1 MHHNGKKSKVNIMKQ
16 LIKLLP
22 LALSIFCY
30 QSWAGEKIDLNLEA
44 TPDGRVTI
52 DNMRGKITI
61 IGWDKNL
68 VHVKGEIDDSAK
80 SYEFRN
86 TGNRIMFEVEMP
98 RFDRQIDGGGEGSDL
113 VFYIP
118 KASRLDAE
126 GVQVNFTVSGLS
138 GSTDID
144 TINGNIVAKNLSQEI
159 ELRTINGSIDSEN
172 LSGEIEMT
180 TVNGSISDS
189 HSEGVMEL
197 TTVNGPI
204 SSVSSASEVE
214 IESVNSVIDVN
225 FTTIQKLNIRSANA
239 RIKVGIT
246 ELAQR
251 SHINVDSVSGQVEL
265 SLPTN
270 VSADFSV
277 QNHAGG
283 GISNSLS
290 ADKPH
295 RPKYGPGRSLDMS
308 LNGGNAEVSIT
319 TVNAKVSLKPN

>member
-1 MHHNGKKSKVNIMKQ
+1 MKQ

-30 QSWAGEKIDLNLEA
+30 QSWAGEKIDISLKA
-44 TPDGRVTI
+44 TPEGRVTI
-52 DNMRGKITI
+52 DNTRGNITV
-61 IGWDKNL
+61 IGWDKNI

-80 SYEFRN
+80 SYEFRD
-86 TGNRIMFEVEMP
+86 TGNRIMFEVELP
-98 RFDRQIDGGGEGSDL
+98 RFDRQVNGNGSEL

-118 KASRLDAE
+118 KGSRLNAE
-126 GVQVNFTVSGLS
+126 GVQVNFTLSGLS

-159 ELRTINGSIDSEN
+159 ELRTINGSINSEN

-189 HSEGVMEL
+189 FSEGVMEL

-204 SSVSSASEVE
+204 SSSSSAAEVE
-214 IESVNSVIDVN
+214 VESVNSVIDLN

-239 RIKVGIT
+239 RIKVAIA

-251 SHINVDSVSGQVEL
+251 GHINVDSVSGEVDL
-265 SLPTN
+265 SLPAS
-270 VSADFSV
+270 VSADFSI

-283 GISNSLS
+283 GIQNSLS
-290 ADKPH
+290 DDKPH

-308 LNGGNAEVSIT
+308 LNGGNSEVSIT
-319 TVNAKVSLKPN
+319 TVNAKVNLKSN